1 MSVQDDR
8 REQELCRL
16 FNLQWDSAHRRDGT
30 DAYFKINVN
39 GEAFQIDVEVKST
52 TTDSVATAR
61 DVGME
66 HIRKWRSHFWI
77 VGFYSKG
84 RDPNLL
90 KTLCLTP
97 DDMGPWIGTIEEK
110 ILPDFALAARASH
123 RLGLADLY
131 AICTKKR
138 FYSIADAKRL
148 HKMQWSAEQYR
159 SAPDAVHNGKPA
171 ITPEKMLSI
180 LRLRSTYIAQRGATL
195 NNPHVT
201 TTFLRAFE
209 GTDRAVNEDWAQ
221 RIREIAKL
229 YIEMNGNHP
238 FKKIERVA

>member
-16 FNLQWDSAHRRDGT
+16 FNLQWDAAHRRDGT
-30 DAYFKINVN
+30 DAYFRIDLND
-39 GEAFQIDVEVKST
+39 ETFQIDVEVKST

-77 VGFYSKG
+77 IGFYSKG

-97 DDMGPWIGTIEEK
+97 DDMEPWIASIEEK
-110 ILPDFALAARASH
+110 VLPDFALATRASP

-138 FYSIADAKRL
+138 FYSIDDAKRL

-159 SAPDAVHNGKPA
+159 
-171 ITPEKMLSI
+171 
-180 LRLRSTYIAQRGATL
+180 
-195 NNPHVT
+195 
-201 TTFLRAFE
+201 
-209 GTDRAVNEDWAQ
+209 
-221 RIREIAKL
+221 
-229 YIEMNGNHP
+229 
-238 FKKIERVA
+238 